1 MLSINQN
8 NNMRRMFSLL
18 FILFLGLNLEAQTY
32 SVEVE
37 FTNISKP
44 SGSLVIAI
52 FNNESSYINEKN
64 PYLRKIVPIHQKG
77 KLSIVI
83 DLPKGSY
90 VIAVFQDMNKNNTLD
105 YNFIGIP
112 KEPFAFSNNPSC
124 LEFPKYKDLQIHIK
138 SNQKIPLK
146 LIDLLN

>member
-8 NNMRRMFSLL
+8 NNMRTIFSLL
-18 FILFLGLNLEAQTY
+18 LLLFLSLNLEAQTY

-44 SGSLVIAI
+44 TGSLVIAI
-52 FNNESSYINEKN
+52 FNNESSYKNEEN
-64 PYLRKIVPIHQKG
+64 PYLKKIVPIHQKG
-77 KLSIVI
+77 KMSIVI

-90 VIAVFQDMNKNNTLD
+90 VIAVFQDLNNNKTLD

-124 LEFPKYKDLQIHIK
+124 FEFPRYKDLQIHIK
-138 SNQKIPLK
+138 SNQKISLK
-146 LIDLLN
+146 LINLNG